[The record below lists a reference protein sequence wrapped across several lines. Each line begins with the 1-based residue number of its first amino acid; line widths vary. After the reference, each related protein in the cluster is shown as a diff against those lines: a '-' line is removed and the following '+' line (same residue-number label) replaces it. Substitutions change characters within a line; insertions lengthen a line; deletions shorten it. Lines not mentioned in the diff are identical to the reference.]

1 MVRGYQI
8 DDIKGKIVDV
18 LRNSKTGLSGLEISE
33 RLEINRLTMTKYL
46 KVFAAEGLL
55 KQKNIGNVNLW
66 FIEDGTEQYH
76 IPEDLFKIKT
86 KYYEYLTSRKENL
99 VYNLVRN
106 CFHSVDQPI
115 KIITE
120 IIIPGIESIHNLF
133 DQGKIGKSELNLL
146 EKIISNSIQIINL
159 ESVESD
165 PKKNVMVI
173 SADYQN
179 VLLSEAASASF
190 HTGGWQV
197 YSLGDMS
204 TAIDVLFDLDLQKFL
219 TKIWKTRMGIMIIVV
234 FSSTEDGLKFFAES
248 VNSIVRGGGTG
259 KGKFRRNVH
268 LVLCG
273 KLEKNTKIEADL
285 KTQDIETVLQ
295 WSQTIFES
303 SVDK

>member
-1 MVRGYQI
+1 MVRGYQA
-8 DDIKGKIVDV
+8 DDIKGKIVDI
-18 LRNSKTGLSGLEISE
+18 LRYSKTGISGLEISE
-33 RLEINRLTMTKYL
+33 RLGINRLTMAKYL

-66 FIEDGTEQYH
+66 FIEYGTEQYH

-86 KYYEYLTSRKENL
+86 KYLEYLTTRKENL

-120 IIIPGIESIHNLF
+120 IIIPGIESVYNLF

-165 PKKNVMVI
+165 PKKNVIVI
-173 SADYQN
+173 SADHQST
-179 VLLSEAASASF
+179 LLSEAASVSF
-190 HTGGWQV
+190 HTDAWQV

-204 TAIDVLFDLDLQKFL
+204 TAIDVLFDLDLQKLL
-219 TKIWKTRMGIMIIVV
+219 TKIWKSRMGIMIIVV
-234 FSSTEDGLKFFAES
+234 FSSTEDGLKFFAEA
-248 VNSIVRGGGTG
+248 VNSI
-259 KGKFRRNVH
+259 KSKFRRNLH

-273 KLEKNTKIEADL
+273 KVEKNTKIKADL

-295 WSQTIFES
+295 WSQTTFES
-303 SVDK
+303 SVT